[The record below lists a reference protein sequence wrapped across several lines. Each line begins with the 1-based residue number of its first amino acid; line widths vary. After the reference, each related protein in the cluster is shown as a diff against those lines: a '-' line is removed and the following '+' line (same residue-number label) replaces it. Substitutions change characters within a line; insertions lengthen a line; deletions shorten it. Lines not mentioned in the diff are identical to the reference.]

1 MSISELTD
9 YFLRYGAFFYLFD
22 RAFRIFESPR
32 ISGRSYYAA
41 GGNMGGER

>member
-9 YFLRYGAFFYLFD
+9 YFIRSIFYLFD

>member
-9 YFLRYGAFFYLFD
+9 YFLRYLFD

>member
-9 YFLRYGAFFYLFD
+9 YFYDTEHFYLFD